1 MKTQIFHNFT
11 TRSFDDFLRTPVC
24 FAVFVFAIAAMA
36 WPGVAQ
42 GEVAWEK
49 RTITAEAELGAERV
63 TGVYRFKNAG
73 DKPSAIGE
81 ITTACGCTAA
91 VVLPAAPEPH
101 KPQASPPSG
110 DPADGE
116 KRADHAA
123 SSSASSSAAGEASAE
138 ANGGQATTAASANP
152 SPASTDEAT
161 AASDVSG
168 SRGVRIIEPGE
179 TGTLRL
185 TLVVGDRRGPQV
197 KTAKVSVIELPAD
210 WEPGDRMPED
220 AARQVVELTLK
231 TAIPRA
237 YTVHPRLLLWTGRE
251 AADAEKAVV
260 IRVAEGVSFDIEDVT
275 VSDDRFTARVETLR
289 DGRIHRILVKSNPR
303 DADEAGEDPGADPG
317 ANPGVDPGADPGE
330 GPGVDASD
338 EAKADS
344 GPAKSIV
351 TITTSLPQANLRTL
365 RLVARTM
372 NR

>member
-1 MKTQIFHNFT
+1 MKTQIFRNFIT
-11 TRSFDDFLRTPVC
+11 RPFGGYTRSPVC
-24 FAVFVFAIAAMA
+24 FAAFVFIIAAMA
-36 WPGVAQ
+36 WPGVAR
-42 GEVAWEK
+42 GEVTWEK

-63 TGVYRFKNAG
+63 TGVYRFKNTG
-73 DKPSAIGE
+73 DEPIAIGE
-81 ITTACGCTAA
+81 ITTSCGCTAA
-91 VVLPAAPEPH
+91 VVLPAAPEPR
-101 KPQASPPSG
+101 KTQASPPSD
-110 DPADGE
+110 DPADTE
-116 KRADHAA
+116 KRSDHAA
-123 SSSASSSAAGEASAE
+123 SSSAAGESPAE
-138 ANGGQATTAASANP
+138 ANGGQGTAAASANP
-152 SPASTDEAT
+152 SPASTDEAA

-179 TGTLRL
+179 AGSIRL

-251 AADAEKAVV
+251 AADAEKAAV
-260 IRVAEGVSFDIEDVT
+260 IRVAEGVSFDIEGVA
-275 VSDDRFTARVETLR
+275 VSDHRFTARVETLR
-289 DGRIHRILVKSNPR
+289 DGRIHRILVKPNPR

-317 ANPGVDPGADPGE
+317 GDPGGESGVDPWE

-338 EAKADS
+338 EARADC